1 MEQEVQQTMKFLRN
15 KLALWVL
22 AALAVGGVAFLVL
35 AAGANVNCT
44 GGVCYSTNGRTTD
57 TTVIPDCDPN
67 TSGNQPCTN
76 DANTTT
82 GVFTGENDTGSI
94 ECRSAGD
101 TTFSLGGGNDV
112 AYLVNPQANLASITV
127 EGEDGDDVIVDGC
140 FRSGG
145 SLTNFLNGGNGNDVI
160 IQNGAD
166 PDSSVDDSG
175 RLYGGAGNDL
185 LAGGQGNDVLGDT
198 DGNGSCSN
206 ESDPGN
212 DVLVGGPGTDNYCTA
227 DNDGNDI
234 VIIHAGDVPA
244 GAEETYSCEGD
255 DTILL
260 FGFNSDLVV
269 TLNPG
274 QSRTINDPVNNPTG
288 SSSGARYTFTADN
301 TGATGTC
308 TIIVVD

>member
-15 KLALWVL
+15 KFALWVL

-35 AAGANVNCT
+35 AAGANVNCFVPSSGT
-44 GGVCYSTNGRTTD
+44 YTCFSTNGNSNTGNSFD
-57 TTVIPDCDPN
+57 TT
-67 TSGNQPCTN
+67 T
-76 DANTTT
+76 
-82 GVFTGENDTGSI
+82 VFTGENDTASIGCPATTGS
-94 ECRSAGD
+94 
-101 TTFSLGGGNDV
+101 TFSSGGGNDV
-112 AYLVNPQANLASITV
+112 IYLTNLTGVTPGNSIVN
-127 EGEDGDDVIVDGC
+127 GEDGDDVIVDGC

-166 PDSSVDDSG
+166 PDSPVDDSG
-175 RLYGGAGNDL
+175 RLSGGAGNDL
-185 LAGGQGNDVLGDT
+185 LAGGQGNDSLDGG
-198 DGNGSCSN
+198 DGN
-206 ESDPGN
+206 DI
-212 DVLVGGPGTDNYCTA
+212 LVGGPGDDDYTTA